1 MANYC
6 KPVRQLLEKVQ
17 ENSNYITARR
27 QKASFGVA
35 DAAAV
40 VSLFKIDILDELR
53 GKTFGTF

>member
-6 KPVRQLLEKVQ
+6 KPMRQLLEKVQ
-17 ENSNYITARR
+17 ENSSYITGRR

-40 VSLFKIDILDELR
+40 VSLFKVDIERNERENPL
-53 GKTFGTF
+53 FSF